1 MSAEITHFPRKFRGP
16 NLHALYVAFTE
27 TCQRGLDVGNN
38 RVQAA
43 NLARQIAATPATS
56 YEEMI
61 NKVAAAQETAEL
73 YLYDDHPVTCFL
85 NSVRDDCA
93 DLEDPEHPLS
103 REIPVP
109 NIDALTAGVIFP
121 PAIAYRNP
129 VNPVIALFI
138 ELDTIN
144 HEINDLGAA
153 LGTDASGE
161 VEKRWNTAIDQ
172 RQAVIKEII
181 ETLAALIKARRPWPA
196 V

>member
-16 NLHALYVAFTE
+16 KLHAVYVAFTE
-27 TCQRGLDVGNN
+27 TCLRGLDIGNN
-38 RVQAA
+38 RAQAA

-56 YEEMI
+56 HPEMI

-85 NSVRDDCA
+85 NSVRDDYA
-93 DLEDPEHPLS
+93 DLESEHPLS

-129 VNPVIALFI
+129 MNPVIAAFI
-138 ELDTIN
+138 ELDTID
-144 HEINDLGAA
+144 HEIKDLGAA

-161 VEKRWNTAIDQ
+161 AEKRWNTAIDQ
-172 RQAVIKEII
+172 RQAVINEIMK
-181 ETLAALIKARRPWPA
+181 TLAALIKPRLRWPA
-196 V
+196 T